1 MFLNSLPPWEA
12 SKALEFTFTTTFFT
26 TLHNDGIY
34 QVSVLSIHFSDFCE
48 STGNWQLPPLC
59 TDRKI
64 WCCSSLE
71 ISIIQ
76 LSNKIFSIWI
86 QFTFCWWNTFCVRT
100 ISLKKRPIFCW
111 LSTLLFPFKKQGQS
125 PKFCVPRLKTPKLK
139 LTNCCRRCAAKWIEF
154 ASCSLKLLQTAAFPL
169 AKLVMMV
176 TPSGDSL
183 LDTAQRGIRPSTF
196 QN

>member
-1 MFLNSLPPWEA
+1 MGFTRFLFCRFTSVTFVNPLATDNSHLY
-12 SKALEFTFTTTFFT
+12 ALTEKYGVVVPLKF
-26 TLHNDGIY
+26 
-34 QVSVLSIHFSDFCE
+34 QLSS
-48 STGNWQLPPLC
+48 
-59 TDRKI
+59 
-64 WCCSSLE
+64 
-71 ISIIQ
+71 
-76 LSNKIFSIWI
+76 LSNKIFWIWI